1 LFGLSPFHLAGFDR
15 RTEDAMQEGLRNFT
29 FAALRVTSGIILAA
43 HGWLK
48 LTDVPSWQEQLQSLG
63 VGAPH
68 VLAYLAVAGEFLGG
82 LGLIVGLLTPVA
94 ALGTA
99 CTSAAAIVLVHLGHG
114 LFASQGGFEF
124 PLTLLMVSL
133 FFMAHGGG
141 AWSLDAGLWRAL
153 RPGEPQRQPQT
164 EHAPRAA
171 QRPG

>member
-1 LFGLSPFHLAGFDR
+1 
-15 RTEDAMQEGLRNFT
+15 MQEGLRNFT
-29 FAALRVTSGIILAA
+29 FAALRVSSGIILAA
-43 HGWLK
+43 HGWQK

-68 VLAYLAVAGEFLGG
+68 VLAYFAIAGEFLGG
-82 LGLIVGLLTPVA
+82 LGLIVGLLTPIA
-94 ALGTA
+94 AFGTA

-133 FFMAHGGG
+133 LFMAHGGG

-153 RPGEPQRQPQT
+153 RPRDPQREAQAERAPQ
-164 EHAPRAA
+164 AA
-171 QRPG
+171 GSPGWQERHT